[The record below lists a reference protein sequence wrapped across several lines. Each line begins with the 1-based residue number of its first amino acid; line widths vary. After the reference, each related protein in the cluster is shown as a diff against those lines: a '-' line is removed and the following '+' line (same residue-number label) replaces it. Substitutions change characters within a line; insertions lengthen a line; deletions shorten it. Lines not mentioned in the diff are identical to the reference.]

1 MWGWTV
7 DPDTPTKS
15 IPVHVYVERSDGVR
29 TFHELTADHSRPDV
43 PAEIPE
49 YGSIV
54 GFEQVFR
61 GLPAGPVTVEV
72 YAIDSSDPK
81 CQLADVC
88 DHTHLDTRTVNV
100 TGPAAPPPPPPDA
113 ANPTGTFDH
122 LEARGGGSVGLWGWT
137 FDRDTPTAAIPVHLY
152 ITGSDG
158 VRRPY
163 ELTANQSRPDVASAY
178 PGVGDRHG
186 YSTVIGGLPRGSAK
200 VEVYGIDPSGKADD
214 HSTLGTLWVTVT

>member
-1 MWGWTV
+1 MTVEVYAIDSSDPKCEHADVCDHTHIGTKTVTVTSGELDEHDPVGFLDDLVPRGDGEVAMWGWTV
-7 DPDTPTKS
+7 DPDTPTNS

-43 PAEIPE
+43 PAEIPQ
-49 YGSIV
+49 YGSNV

-100 TGPAAPPPPPPDA
+100 TGPAAPSPPRLMPPTPPARSTISRLA
-113 ANPTGTFDH
+113 AAAPSACGAGRSIATPRRRRSRFTCTSPGPMGCD
-122 LEARGGGSVGLWGWT
+122 
-137 FDRDTPTAAIPVHLY
+137 DRT
-152 ITGSDG
+152 S
-158 VRRPY
+158 
-163 ELTANQSRPDVASAY
+163 
-178 PGVGDRHG
+178 
-186 YSTVIGGLPRGSAK
+186 
-200 VEVYGIDPSGKADD
+200 
-214 HSTLGTLWVTVT
+214 